1 MMKISFIAVW
11 LSLAAG
17 AVAAMFHIAFE
28 VEKLEVHLYDTN
40 RQIVSE
46 QETIHVLQAEW
57 SYLNR
62 PQRLESLSKELLPNL
77 MLAASTQFIT
87 FARLPKRGDVGGAI
101 AALPEVPT
109 VAPAR
114 FSPAANSSVR
124 GRLQ

>member
-11 LSLAAG
+11 LLLAAG
-17 AVAAMFHIAFE
+17 AIAAMFHITFE
-28 VEKLEVHLYDTN
+28 VEKLEARLHDTN
-40 RQIVSE
+40 RQIVRE

-77 MLAASTQFIT
+77 VPVASAQFIT
-87 FARLPKRGDVGGAI
+87 FARLPKRGEAEGAI
-101 AALPEVPT
+101 DAPS

-114 FSPAANSSVR
+114 FTPVAKHAMG

>member
-11 LSLAAG
+11 LLLAAG
-17 AVAAMFHIAFE
+17 AVAAMFHITFE
-28 VEKLEVHLYDTN
+28 VEKLEARLHDTN
-40 RQIVSE
+40 RQIVRE
-46 QETIHVLQAEW
+46 QETTHVLRAEW

-77 MLAASTQFIT
+77 VPVASAQFIT
-87 FARLPKRGDVGGAI
+87 FASLPKRGEAGGAI
-101 AALPEVPT
+101 DAPS

-114 FSPAANSSVR
+114 FTSAGKHAMG

>member
-11 LSLAAG
+11 LLLAAG
-17 AVAAMFHIAFE
+17 AVAAMFHITFE
-28 VEKLEVHLYDTN
+28 VEKLEARLSDTN
-40 RQIVSE
+40 RQIVRE

-77 MLAASTQFIT
+77 VPVASAQFIT
-87 FARLPKRGDVGGAI
+87 FARLPKRGEAEGAI
-101 AALPEVPT
+101 DAPS

-114 FSPAANSSVR
+114 FTTAAKHAMG
-124 GRLQ
+124 GRPQ

>member
-11 LSLAAG
+11 LLLAAG
-17 AVAAMFHIAFE
+17 AVAAMFHITFE
-28 VEKLEVHLYDTN
+28 VEKLEARLHDTN
-40 RQIVSE
+40 RQIVRE

-77 MLAASTQFIT
+77 APVASAQFIT
-87 FARLPKRGDVGGAI
+87 FARLPKRGEAGGAI
-101 AALPEVPT
+101 DAPS

-114 FSPAANSSVR
+114 FTPAANNAMG

>member
-11 LSLAAG
+11 LLLATG
-17 AVAAMFHIAFE
+17 AVAAMFHITFE
-28 VEKLEVHLYDTN
+28 VEKLEARLHDVN
-40 RQIVSE
+40 RQIVRE

-62 PQRLESLSKELLPNL
+62 PQRLESLSKELLPKL
-77 MLAASTQFIT
+77 VPVASTQFIT
-87 FARLPKRGDVGGAI
+87 FARLPKRGDTEGTI
-101 AALPEVPT
+101 NTPF

-114 FSPAANSSVR
+114 FAPAANNAMG

>member
-11 LSLAAG
+11 LLLAAG
-17 AVAAMFHIAFE
+17 AVAAMFHITFE
-28 VEKLEVHLYDTN
+28 VEKLEARLHDTN
-40 RQIVSE
+40 RQIVRE
-46 QETIHVLQAEW
+46 QETTHVLRAEW

-77 MLAASTQFIT
+77 VPVASAQFIT
-87 FARLPKRGDVGGAI
+87 FARLPKRGEAEGAI
-101 AALPEVPT
+101 DAPS

-114 FSPAANSSVR
+114 FTPAAKHAMG

>member
-11 LSLAAG
+11 LLLAAG
-17 AVAAMFHIAFE
+17 AIAAMFHITFE
-28 VEKLEVHLYDTN
+28 VEKLEARLHETN
-40 RQIVSE
+40 RQIVRE

-62 PQRLESLSKELLPNL
+62 PQRLESLSQELLPNL
-77 MLAASTQFIT
+77 TPVASAQFIT
-87 FARLPKRGDVGGAI
+87 FARLPKRGEAGDVIDA
-101 AALPEVPT
+101 PT

-114 FSPAANSSVR
+114 FTPAAKHAMG